1 MNGRVIRFEGGIHHE
16 AQRLLPWFVNGTLD
30 DEEQALLERHL
41 GQCSQ
46 CQGELAELREWQAAG
61 AQPAT
66 APADVAQAWQR
77 LRPRLPA
84 PGSTRTPRRWWE
96 AAKQDWWQTSSWLRW
111 ALIAQTVA
119 LSGVALLSMPRSE
132 PTPYRTLG
140 TLAAPQDVANTLVI
154 VFDPRASEAQLR
166 RLLRASQ
173 ARIVDG
179 PNDAGAYTIAVPAG
193 RLASVRDALRAAP
206 GVTLV
211 ESLAPESG
219 H

>member
-1 MNGRVIRFEGGIHHE
+1 MNGRVVRFEGGIHHE

-30 DEEQALLERHL
+30 DEEQALLEQHL
-41 GQCSQ
+41 GECSQ
-46 CQGELAELREWQAAG
+46 CQAELAELREWQAVG
-61 AQPAT
+61 AQPAA

-77 LRPRLPA
+77 LRQRLPA
-84 PGSTRTPRRWWE
+84 PGSTRGHRWWNS
-96 AAKQDWWQTSSWLRW
+96 AQQDWRQTSSWLRW
-111 ALIAQTVA
+111 TLVAQTAV
-119 LSGVALLSMPRSE
+119 LCGVALLSMPRSE
-132 PTPYRTLG
+132 PTPYRTLS
-140 TLAAPQDVANTLVI
+140 TLSAPQHAANTLVI

-211 ESLAPESG
+211 ESLAPESE